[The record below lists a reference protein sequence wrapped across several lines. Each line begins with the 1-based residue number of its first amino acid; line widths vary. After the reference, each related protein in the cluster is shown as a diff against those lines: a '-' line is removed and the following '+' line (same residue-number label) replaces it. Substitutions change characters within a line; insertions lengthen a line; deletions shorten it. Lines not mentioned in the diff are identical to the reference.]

1 MNNPTSDVEQLR
13 EEMRR
18 LRSHM
23 DADVDSFVENTRDL
37 FNWHSYFQ
45 KAPWLCLGAAAVTG
59 YLLVPSKSKSVT
71 VDLEKLIELAKHRQV
86 TVTEQAAPAKGA
98 GPTLGKMVLDLLW
111 RTALAV
117 ATQQLNQILT
127 PREPLPAHPTAIHPK
142 AATSGSGHPR
152 PAAGGEK

>member
-1 MNNPTSDVEQLR
+1 MNKPTSDVEQLR

-59 YLLVPSKSKSVT
+59 YLLIPSKSKSVT

-86 TVTEQAAPAKGA
+86 TVTEQSAPAKGA
-98 GPTLGKMVLDLLW
+98 GPTLGKMVLNLLW
-111 RTALAV
+111 RTALYV

-127 PREPLPAHPTAIHPK
+127 PREPSSGPPHGDPSQGGQ
-142 AATSGSGHPR
+142 SGSGRPR
-152 PAAGGEK
+152 PAAGGGK

>member
-1 MNNPTSDVEQLR
+1 MNKPTSDVEQLR

-45 KAPWLCLGAAAVTG
+45 KVPWLCLGAAALTG
-59 YLLVPSKSKSVT
+59 YLLIPSKSKSVT
-71 VDLEKLIELAKHRQV
+71 VDLEKLLELAKHRQV
-86 TVTEQAAPAKGA
+86 TVTEQAVPAKGA
-98 GPTLGKMVLDLLW
+98 APTLGKMVVGLLW
-111 RTALAV
+111 RTALSV

-127 PREPLPAHPTAIHPK
+127 PRGP
-142 AATSGSGHPR
+142 TSGPPHGDPSQGSQAGSGSSR
-152 PAAGGEK
+152 PAAGGGR

>member
-86 TVTEQAAPAKGA
+86 TVTEQATPAKGA

-111 RTALAV
+111 RTALSV

-127 PREPLPAHPTAIHPK
+127 PREPASGPPHGNPSQGGQ
-142 AATSGSGHPR
+142 SGSGRPR
-152 PAAGGEK
+152 PAAGGGK

>member
-1 MNNPTSDVEQLR
+1 MNKATSDAEQLR

-45 KAPWLCLGAAAVTG
+45 KAPWLFLGAAAVTG
-59 YLLVPSKSKSVT
+59 YLLIPSKSKSVT
-71 VDLEKLIELAKHRQV
+71 VDIEKLLELAKHRQV

-98 GPTLGKMVLDLLW
+98 APTLGKMALNLLW
-111 RTALAV
+111 RTALSV

-127 PREPLPAHPTAIHPK
+127 SREPPSSPPRGNPSQGGQ
-142 AATSGSGHPR
+142 SGSGRPR
-152 PAAGGEK
+152 PAAGGGK